1 MKREGERNVF
11 VLPDSQVKFTF
22 TEAYSQEAL
31 ADLTRDV
38 VRDSELARR
47 FRDDLQDVLARVGI
61 QVTSKN
67 SRKITDEDILVAL
80 GHRSAGKKTAAD
92 GRSRILGQGP
102 EYIVAVAVVAAVF
115 QGSSNLPALE
125 DEQEVAIT

>member
-1 MKREGERNVF
+1 MKREGEKNVF
-11 VLPDSQVKFTF
+11 VLPNSQIKFTF

-38 VRDSELARR
+38 VRDPELARR

-67 SRKITDEDILVAL
+67 SRRITDEDILVAL
-80 GHRSAGKKTAAD
+80 GHRSAEKQTAA
-92 GRSRILGQGP
+92 GPSRILGQGP

-115 QGSSNLPALE
+115 QGSSNLPAPE